1 MAEEVADSGAEEARF
16 KALARPRLN
25 RRTHLASLLN
35 RVR

>member
-1 MAEEVADSGAEEARF
+1 MAEEVAGSGAEEAHF
-16 KALARPRLN
+16 KALARPHLN